1 MVLFSRNSIRV
12 LHRLQRSHHTLG
24 IGASR
29 GLAMTSWPTLPDARE
44 TFIGE
49 VFSVMREV
57 LGSNV
62 DGDLPV
68 RNLPVRVAR
77 MRETIYVF
85 DHDGLDLKRTK
96 LAMTASRKIIAAGFD
111 RDKCGK

>member
-1 MVLFSRNSIRV
+1 
-12 LHRLQRSHHTLG
+12 
-24 IGASR
+24 
-29 GLAMTSWPTLPDARE
+29 MTSWPTLPDPRE

-62 DGDLPV
+62 DG
-68 RNLPVRVAR
+68 NLPVRHLLVRVSGA
-77 MRETIYVF
+77 RETVYVF
-85 DHDGLDLKRTK
+85 DHDRLDLKRTK

-111 RDKCGK
+111 GDKRGKEEGMHNWILVLARDSYARAHVLADQD